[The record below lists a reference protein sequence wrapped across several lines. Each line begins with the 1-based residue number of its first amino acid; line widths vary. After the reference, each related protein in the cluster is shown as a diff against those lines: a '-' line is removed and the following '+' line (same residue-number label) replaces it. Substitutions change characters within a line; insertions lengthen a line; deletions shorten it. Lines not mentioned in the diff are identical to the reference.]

1 MFSSAGVSAT
11 FQEEIKHPPEEQQ
24 TFVESRLFI
33 GDEAIALG
41 SCALNEIVLRFWDFF
56 LCRWVATSCSRKHL
70 MGRFWLPPTAV
81 WRTRRP
87 HTPHQEHPAISLAVV
102 VACEEL

>member
-56 LCRWVATSCSRKHL
+56 CAAGLQLRVHENTSLVVSGCLRLLSGAPDALIHPIRSIPQFRWL
-70 MGRFWLPPTAV
+70 L
-81 WRTRRP
+81 
-87 HTPHQEHPAISLAVV
+87 
-102 VACEEL
+102 